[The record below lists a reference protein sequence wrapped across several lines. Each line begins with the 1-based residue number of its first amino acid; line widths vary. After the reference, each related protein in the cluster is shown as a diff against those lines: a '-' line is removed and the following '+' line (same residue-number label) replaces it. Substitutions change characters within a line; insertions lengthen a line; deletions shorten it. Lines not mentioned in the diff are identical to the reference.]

1 MSGADPRAIWAVA
14 ATLLGTLLPQ
24 GWQTTALARR
34 PAPGV
39 RAAGA
44 TLDSRETLAP
54 GGPRHMVLVE
64 LFTSQG
70 CSSCPPADQLIAQI
84 GEETPGAVVPLSFHV
99 DYWNNGGWTDPFS
112 QKDWSARQVYY
123 AKALGLGDRIYTPQA
138 VVDGRKELV
147 GSDERSLRGA
157 IAQAQARPAGTIS
170 IHLEPPKQLK
180 VAVTANIDLPDSL
193 RDRRLDLMLAEF
205 EMGLVTSVG
214 KGENGGRTLHNEYV
228 VRQLERCAKLAAG
241 GPARTE
247 NSGTMTLEKD
257 WNQRRLGIAAF
268 LQDPKTL
275 EIYGATSQVLASSP
289 RN

>member
-1 MSGADPRAIWAVA
+1 
-14 ATLLGTLLPQ
+14 
-24 GWQTTALARR
+24 
-34 PAPGV
+34 
-39 RAAGA
+39 
-44 TLDSRETLAP
+44 
-54 GGPRHMVLVE
+54 MVLVE

-84 GEETPGAVVPLSFHV
+84 GETAAVVPLSFHV

-112 QKDWSARQVYY
+112 QKDWSARQLYY

-147 GSDERSLRGA
+147 GSDERSLRAA

-170 IHLEPPKQLK
+170 IHLEPNQSKL
-180 VAVTANIDLPDSL
+180 AVTANVDLPDSL
-193 RDRRLDLMLAEF
+193 RDRKLDLMLAEF

-257 WNQRRLGIAAF
+257 WSQRRLGVAAF
-268 LQDPKTL
+268 LQDPKSL
-275 EIYGATSQVLASSP
+275 EIYGATSQVLVSNP
-289 RN
+289 HN